1 MKRFAYSIIIPHYHI
16 PDLLMRCL
24 KTIPVREDVQVI
36 VVDDNSPDADTY
48 TERYPEL
55 SRPFLT
61 FIRTPKRGGAGYARN
76 IGMEHAQGKWLIF
89 ADADDYFV
97 EKFDTILNEFSD
109 NPEDI
114 IYFKT
119 VSVFS
124 TDIRRLSD
132 RIAWLDA
139 IFDRY
144 FITFQDGELRCNHC
158 VPWGKILK
166 MSLVQKHQLLFD
178 EVMYSNDVYFAVR
191 AGCLASSI
199 KVVNQPFYVLTER
212 TGSLA
217 SQFGQKPKELQTR
230 AEVSFRTQ
238 KFINKTGFTPFFQEH
253 LSTSRYMANLYHQ
266 DKQLYRSYFYRM
278 PEVYSSYLEA
288 LKHIRI
294 WESGKRN
301 KAKLYLYSLGLLT
314 IKPFLSH
321 Q

>member
-1 MKRFAYSIIIPHYHI
+1 MERFAYSIIIPHYNI
-16 PDLLMRCL
+16 PDLLLRCL
-24 KTIPVREDVQVI
+24 KTIPVRDDLQVI
-36 VVDDNSPDADTY
+36 VVDDNSPDADAY
-48 TERYPEL
+48 LERYPEL
-55 SRPFLT
+55 SRPFLS

-89 ADADDYFV
+89 SDADDYFV
-97 EKFDTILNEFSD
+97 EEFDAIINEFPD

-114 IYFKT
+114 IYFKAL
-119 VSVFS
+119 SVYS
-124 TDIRRLSD
+124 KDTGKPSD
-132 RIAWLDA
+132 RISWLDA

-144 FITFQDGELRCNHC
+144 FLTFQDEELRCNHC
-158 VPWGKILK
+158 VPWGKMMK
-166 MSLVQKHQLLFD
+166 MSFIQKHQLRFD

-199 KVVNQPFYVLTER
+199 KVENQPFYILTER
-212 TGSLA
+212 AGSLA

-238 KFINKTGFTPFFQEH
+238 KFINQTGFTPYFQEH
-253 LSTSRYMANLYHQ
+253 LSISRYMANLYHQ
-266 DKQLYRSYFYRM
+266 DKQLYRSYLYRM

-294 WESGKRN
+294 WESGKLN

-314 IKPFLSH
+314 IKPFLPH
-321 Q
+321 K